1 MKNLSN
7 LIKLGKGGQGGGKG
21 GGGSVGGGSV
31 EDDLAELDRLMARP
45 IILVE
50 IKAGLVLGTS
60 APVMLFYDP
69 ISTYDSDI
77 FDRLA
82 EYLTID
88 GKHYYMVYGDTV
100 EECNKNLGAFLK
112 EHSSMIQSGAKP
124 IFMHNEDGLQL
135 GFIGG
140 LAGLL
145 VKKYGLKSKD
155 AMALAQVLLEDG
167 VSFGPGNVREIDLN
181 KIIVDAGENDS
192 NYTSF
197 RKEVDAEIEKEL
209 DKILQEVCNKNGGM
223 ISVTS
228 NKDKA
233 TYETYEVTSSNG
245 TFSITKKAYGGDYGG
260 YKAYLENIED
270 AGIKHAGTITYA
282 TQDKLKG
289 KPHAHHIVMRN
300 DPSKN
305 CESAR
310 KSRELLVAYGINPY
324 YAPEN
329 LCLALNTGNLRTI
342 EYADQVYARISQ
354 ETSRAGIIKVLD
366 DIANEIQKNEFPKPA
381 DSGTKKTTNS
391 NTKTIPTGKDPLKNH

>member
-124 IFMHNEDGLQL
+124 IFMRNEDGLQL

-192 NYTSF
+192 SYTSF
-197 RKEVDAEIEKEL
+197 SKKVDAEIEKEL

-223 ISVTS
+223 ISVTR

-245 TFSITKKAYGGDYGG
+245 TFSITKMAYGRSKGDYGK
-260 YKAYLENIED
+260 YMEQLEKKS
-270 AGIKHAGTITYA
+270 IKHAGELLYREKDNP
-282 TQDKLKG
+282 DKK
-289 KPHAHHIVMRN
+289 KAIPSPHAHHVVPKGQ
-300 DPSKN
+300 DHPSAIQ
-305 CESAR
+305 AR
-310 KSRELLVAYGINPY
+310 QKLVEYGINPY

-329 LCLALNTGNLRTI
+329 LCVAQNTGHSI
-342 EYADQVYARISQ
+342 EYSDAVYNAIKDL
-354 ETSRAGIIKVLD
+354 TSRKAIVAKLDEIAIK
-366 DIANEIQKNEFPKPA
+366 IEKGEFPPPTIGSKQ
-381 DSGTKKTTNS
+381 SKKR
-391 NTKTIPTGKDPLKNH
+391 K